1 MQQPVQITLSSPVAT
16 KPSFDTG
23 IKSEATFGAANDDQA
38 SQAASGSK
46 LKPTCDATELAEMM
60 DGASD
65 GEIMDGEE
73 NADTIKM
80 NKIQQ
85 VAETTLKNQNKS
97 KSKSKKASG
106 RCT

>member
-1 MQQPVQITLSSPVAT
+1 
-16 KPSFDTG
+16 
-23 IKSEATFGAANDDQA
+23 
-38 SQAASGSK
+38 
-46 LKPTCDATELAEMM
+46 MM